1 MFFASFSMII
11 PDLPSY
17 LESLGGADYKGLII
31 SLFTVTALASRPFSG
46 KLADKIGRVPVV
58 MFGSVVCLICSLIY
72 PVVTTVAGFMMLRL
86 VHGFSTGFTPTGQAA
101 YLSDIIPAER
111 RGEATGVLGTAGTM
125 GMAGGPALGGFIS
138 SAFGI
143 NFMFYTSAG
152 CAVIALLILSNIEE
166 TILKKHRFSIG
177 LLKIHKHELIEPKVM
192 IPSIVMVL
200 CAYAYGAVYTVLPDF
215 GEFVGIRNKGLLFT
229 CLTVAS
235 FIVRL
240 IAGKASDRY
249 GRKPV
254 LVISTMVMFLSM
266 TVVAFSHTALPLI
279 IGVTIYGLAQGSA
292 SPTLLAWATDL
303 SDIKHKGRGVATLY
317 MAMELGIM
325 QGAFISGLVYA
336 NDSSNFFLTFI
347 ISGVLA
353 LVAFFYLLTVKTKRV
368 SLS

>member
-1 MFFASFSMII
+1 
-11 PDLPSY
+11 
-17 LESLGGADYKGLII
+17 
-31 SLFTVTALASRPFSG
+31 
-46 KLADKIGRVPVV
+46 
-58 MFGSVVCLICSLIY
+58 
-72 PVVTTVAGFMMLRL
+72 
-86 VHGFSTGFTPTGQAA
+86 
-101 YLSDIIPAER
+101 
-111 RGEATGVLGTAGTM
+111 
-125 GMAGGPALGGFIS
+125 
-138 SAFGI
+138 
-143 NFMFYTSAG
+143 
-152 CAVIALLILSNIEE
+152 
-166 TILKKHRFSIG
+166 
-177 LLKIHKHELIEPKVM
+177 LIEPKVM

-240 IAGKASDRY
+240 IAGKASDVY

-266 TVVAFSHTALPLI
+266 AVVAFSHTALPLI